1 MKASNR
7 KPLEIGYEI
16 ETIPYN
22 SQRDG
27 AAFGNVSLYKDYD
40 VE

>member
-16 ETIPYN
+16 ETIPYSN
-22 SQRDG
+22 NNARPGTVTQG
-27 AAFGNVSLYKDYD
+27 AAACEVLD
-40 VE
+40 